1 MHSLEQ
7 SKETFTQTVSRAKPF
22 RLDQEVWP
30 EVNSR
35 RKPHLND
42 RLIREAARRVQQ
54 DPMIIRIIHAG
65 LAQANFLVGV
75 AVAAVVEGFSILAV
89 TLDQEDH
96 ADSRPVVVDLVEQ
109 LRKKDSGET

>member
-7 SKETFTQTVSRAKPF
+7 PQETFTQTVSRAKPF

-42 RLIREAARRVQQ
+42 RLIWEAARRVQQ

-75 AVAAVVEGFSILAV
+75 AVVAVVEGFSILAV